1 MLHRKLLARLGLLV
15 LGFIA
20 GAVVSITLLQN
31 SLSHLE
37 ALNAKTSVMIDGS
50 QRMSAAIGAI
60 EARAAGADPAVG
72 VASSEVEREGEIVG
86 RELAALAPF
95 PSMSPGAGASAE
107 ALAELGELTGRL
119 FAPGAS
125 FGIADALELQRRA
138 QRLASL
144 TRAEIARDQAAQS
157 RGLRALIVG
166 LTIAA
171 LVMVN
176 ITIFVLLRTSS
187 MILRPVSALVEGS
200 RRLARE
206 DFGYRVRLDQRDE
219 FAQLATEYNRLAD
232 QLSLNEKR
240 KIEALHHLAVTLNH
254 ELNNVLNIID
264 LQLDLLGRR
273 SGGNAALSGYLF
285 EIHNNLARIARTI
298 ASLRDV
304 RRIVLT
310 DYGTGELMLDLPR
323 SLAAEEPPRPAPA
336 GAGLGERAAEGEG
349 ARGTLP

>member
-31 SLSHLE
+31 ALANLE
-37 ALNAKTSVMIDGS
+37 TLNAKTSVMIDGS

-60 EARAAGADPAVG
+60 EARAASADPGSSLDARALEAEAG
-72 VASSEVEREGEIVG
+72 VIR
-86 RELAALAPF
+86 RELDALAVF
-95 PSMSPGAGASAE
+95 PSMRGAGGEGATAFD
-107 ALAELGELTGRL
+107 AVHAKFTELFRPD
-119 FAPGAS
+119 AVV
-125 FGIADALELQRRA
+125 GIADVLELQRRA
-138 QRLASL
+138 HGLARVA
-144 TRAEIARDQAAQS
+144 RAEIAREQATQS
-157 RGLRALIVG
+157 RSLRTLIVG

-187 MILRPVSALVEGS
+187 MILKPVAALVEGS

-219 FAQLATEYNRLAD
+219 FAELATEYNRLAD
-232 QLSLNEKR
+232 QLSLNESR

-254 ELNNVLNIID
+254 EMNNVINIID
-264 LQLDLLGRR
+264 LQLNLLDRR
-273 SGGNAALSGYLF
+273 SGGNAALSGYLL
-285 EIHNNLARIARTI
+285 EIHNNLGRIARTI
-298 ASLRDV
+298 ASLRNV

-310 DYGTGELMLDLPR
+310 DYGSGEKMLDLPQ
-323 SLAAEEPPRPAPA
+323 SVATDEPRHAVSTGP
-336 GAGLGERAAEGEG
+336 
-349 ARGTLP
+349 LP